1 MKVTESGMK
10 IYLKAYKQG
19 EIMLD
24 RILEN
29 VDRKLAYK
37 LMVLHI
43 IIIAV
48 SNYIVQF
55 KIDIA
60 GHPLSVAAF
69 TFPLVVVLTDLTV
82 RLLGRDT
89 GRAVISLAF
98 IPAILVS
105 MAVVKLGGAPDS
117 VAFRIGLGSGMA
129 YFISNLLDV
138 YVFQYFRERYQT
150 WWIAPTLSAVA
161 STFIDTYVFF
171 GTAFAGGADEFMRNN
186 WHIVATNN
194 SISKIVVSLIVILP
208 AYGILLAHLQKK
220 VSGENTQTL

>member
-1 MKVTESGMK
+1 MFNKLLDGVDK
-10 IYLKAYKQG
+10 ILALRL
-19 EIMLD
+19 ML
-24 RILEN
+24 
-29 VDRKLAYK
+29 A
-37 LMVLHI
+37 HI

-55 KIDIA
+55 KFDVF
-60 GHPLSVAAF
+60 GHPLAAAAF

-82 RLLGRDT
+82 RLLGKQT
-89 GRAVISLAF
+89 GRAVVSLAF
-98 IPAILVS
+98 IPAIIVS
-105 MAVVKLGGAPDS
+105 ILVVKLGGAPDS

-138 YVFQYFRERYQT
+138 YVFQYFREKYST

-171 GTAFAGGADEFMRNN
+171 FTAFYKGANEFMAAN

-194 SISKIVVSLIVILP
+194 SISKIVVSLCVILP
-208 AYGILLAHLQKK
+208 AYGLLLNWLQNKLQNK
-220 VSGENTQTL
+220 QGE